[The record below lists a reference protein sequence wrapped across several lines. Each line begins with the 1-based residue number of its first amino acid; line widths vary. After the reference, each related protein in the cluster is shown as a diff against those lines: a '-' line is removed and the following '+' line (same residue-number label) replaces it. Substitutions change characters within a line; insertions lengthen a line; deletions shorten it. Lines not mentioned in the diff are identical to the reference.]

1 MKSGIWKE
9 KFKKAGVWSR
19 KFYPPLV
26 LSLLGAI
33 IFSALSMVNLATDFF
48 GAFPTVLQ
56 DIVYT
61 CAAVFLVLFIWSL
74 IILLRQRSLKQLF
87 YQTAEK
93 NPLSAKLVSDFSYR
107 TMIIACF
114 SLFLNIIMTAF
125 KMMTGWYYASIW
137 LMALSGYYM
146 ILIIS
151 KLVFIGYGRRK
162 SKLTDANK
170 ILIHE
175 WKAYRVC
182 GILLLALTAFL
193 QGVVILIVRDG
204 QGFAYH
210 EIVVIA
216 IAAYDFYCLG
226 NSIFYMI
233 VKRKK
238 HSPIVNSM
246 KSMSLASSLVAILS
260 LQTAMFSSFGGESQ
274 ILLRKIMNLATGTAV
289 CLFLIILGITM
300 LVRANK
306 ELKQI
311 ISRGKDHDKYIGRGR

>member
-1 MKSGIWKE
+1 MKSGLWKE
-9 KFKKAGVWSR
+9 RFKKAREWMG
-19 KFYPPLV
+19 KFCPPLM

-33 IFSALSMVNLATDFF
+33 IFSALSIVNVSTDFF
-48 GAFPTVLQ
+48 EAFPAVLHY
-56 DIVYT
+56 IVYI
-61 CAAVFLVLFIWSL
+61 CAAVFLALLAWSL

-87 YQTAEK
+87 FQTAEK

-107 TMIIACF
+107 TMMIASF
-114 SLFLNIIMTAF
+114 SLFLNIVMTAF
-125 KMMTGWYYASIW
+125 KMVTGWYYASVW
-137 LMALSGYYM
+137 LMALSGYYI

-151 KLVFIGYGRRK
+151 RFVFIGYGRRK
-162 SKLTDANK
+162 RKLTDANK

-182 GILLLALTAFL
+182 GIMLLVLTVFL

-226 NSIFYMI
+226 NAIFYMI

-238 HSPIVNSM
+238 HSPIVNSI
-246 KSMSLASSLVAILS
+246 KSISLASSLVAILS

-274 ILLRKIMNLATGTAV
+274 ILLRQIMNLATGTAV
-289 CLFLIILGITM
+289 CLFLIILGIIM

-311 ISRGKDHDKYIGRGR
+311 ISKGGVS